1 MSSIAYN
8 EVIGLTEIDFMFKK
22 KIVVIYA
29 EKNGREPFLEW
40 LTSLK
45 DRTFRARIRNR
56 ISRLELGHF
65 GDCEPV
71 GEGIFEL
78 RFFFGPGFRVYFAK
92 HEDTT
97 ILLLGGGDKKTQA
110 KDILKAKSCWKKFKE
125 TENEKI

>member
-1 MSSIAYN
+1 LSSIAYN
-8 EVIGLTEIDFMFKK
+8 KVIGLTETDFMFEKK
-22 KIVVIYA
+22 TVVIYA
-29 EKNGREPFLEW
+29 EKNGREPFSEW
-40 LTSLK
+40 LTPLK

-110 KDILKAKSCWKKFKE
+110 KDILKAKNCWKKFKE

>member
-1 MSSIAYN
+1 ML
-8 EVIGLTEIDFMFKK
+8 EK

-29 EKNGREPFLEW
+29 DKNGHEPFSEW
-40 LTSLK
+40 LSSLK

-56 ISRLELGHF
+56 ISRLELGNF

-78 RFFFGPGFRVYFAK
+78 RFFFGSGFRIYFA
-92 HEDTT
+92 EYEGTA
-97 ILLLGGGDKKTQA
+97 ILLLGGGDKKTQI

-125 TENEKI
+125 KEHENI

>member
-1 MSSIAYN
+1 
-8 EVIGLTEIDFMFKK
+8 MFTKK
-22 KIVVIYA
+22 RVVIYA
-29 EKNGREPFLEW
+29 DTNGREPFSDW
-40 LTSLK
+40 LISLK

-56 ISRLELGHF
+56 ISRLELGNM

-78 RFFFGPGFRVYFAK
+78 RFFFGPGFRVYFAN
-92 HEDTT
+92 HEDAT

-125 TENEKI
+125 TENEKIQRSLT

>member
-8 EVIGLTEIDFMFKK
+8 KVIGLTETDFMFKK
-22 KIVVIYA
+22 KTVVIYA

-97 ILLLGGGDKKTQA
+97 ILLIGGGDKKTQA

-125 TENEKI
+125 KENEKI

>member
-1 MSSIAYN
+1 MSLITYN
-8 EVIGLTEIDFMFKK
+8 KMIGATETDLMFEKK
-22 KIVVIYA
+22 TAVIYA
-29 EKNGREPFLEW
+29 EKNGREPFSEW